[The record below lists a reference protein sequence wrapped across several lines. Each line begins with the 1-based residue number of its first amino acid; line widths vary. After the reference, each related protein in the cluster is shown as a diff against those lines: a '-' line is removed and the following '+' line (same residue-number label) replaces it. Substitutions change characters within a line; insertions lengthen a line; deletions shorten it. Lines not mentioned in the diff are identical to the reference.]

1 MNKLIFSMKSFLF
14 FTFIVLVLSSCSKD
28 DTVNPDYVGTWSAS
42 MESSGTQVKDNITFT
57 KDGFS
62 EVEQLYNP
70 TTSKWIN
77 YMKASGSIS
86 ITGTTMT
93 VTYKG
98 IGISTVDPITGY
110 PTGSITMYNFG
121 STEFQSIMSSSGQ
134 TNSFVSQYS
143 VSGNQLTLMTDNNG
157 NGTYTDSGETSVYT
171 KQ

>member
-1 MNKLIFSMKSFLF
+1 MSKLIFPVKSILF
-14 FTFIVLVLSSCSKD
+14 FTFIVFVLSSCSKD
-28 DTVNPDYVGTWSAS
+28 DTVNPEYVGTWSATS
-42 MESSGTQVKDNITFT
+42 ESSGTQVKDNITFT
-57 KDGFS
+57 KDGFT
-62 EVEQLYNP
+62 EIGQLYNT

-77 YMKASGSIS
+77 YMKSTGSIS

-98 IGISTVDPITGY
+98 IGISAVDPISGY
-110 PTGSITMYNFG
+110 PTGSITMYNTG

-134 TNSFVSQYS
+134 TTSFVSQYS

-157 NGTYTDSGETSVYT
+157 NGTYTDSGETTVYT